1 MSYRMIKYI
10 TSVCLVLLSEV
21 FDSHLQ
27 GSIDSQVKEK
37 TTMKTILANLL
48 PGNSYNPI
56 PLPL

>member
-1 MSYRMIKYI
+1 MF
-10 TSVCLVLLSEV
+10 LSEV

-27 GSIDSQVKEK
+27 GSSDSQVKEK